1 MKPHYFGALSKCV
14 DIKHLEEIE
23 VSLEIPLEDRD
34 DGLVKLR
41 EVIDLARLIV
51 AIAVNYC
58 IGLGA
63 CKSVE
68 TYLK

>member
-1 MKPHYFGALSKCV
+1 MEPHYFGALSKCV

-34 DGLVKLR
+34 DGLVKLG
-41 EVIDLARLIV
+41 EIINLARLIV
-51 AIAVNYC
+51 AIAVNNG

-63 CKSVE
+63 CESVE